1 MKKASAI
8 NAGTRLVV
16 QLFLL
21 ALVIAS
27 ILPLYNVVV
36 ASLKSGDE
44 FVANPF
50 FPPTSPI
57 GANFV
62 YAAVNARLLRY
73 AVNSLVLV
81 PGGLVL
87 YLAVCVSA
95 GYAFGKMRFRLKQ
108 SLFLLV
114 LFLTIFPQLLLA
126 TQVFKLISLLHL
138 TNTGPGVIL
147 AWVAYFSPFGTYI
160 MTTYFTDMPYELV
173 EAARMDGA
181 SQLRILVQVMTP
193 LAMPMIATIAI
204 IGFQSMWNE
213 LPFSLLILQ
222 NPALRTLTLGIALMR
237 GEYGIGVPA
246 LSAALVIAMAVP
258 LVVFLV
264 FQRRVT
270 LGVTAG
276 ALKG

>member
-1 MKKASAI
+1 MKRVSAI
-8 NAGTRLVV
+8 STSTRVLVH
-16 QLFLL
+16 LFLL
-21 ALVIAS
+21 VLAIGSV
-27 ILPLYNVVV
+27 LPLYNVIS

-44 FVANPF
+44 FVMNPF
-50 FPPTSPI
+50 FPP
-57 GANFV
+57 GAPRGDNFV
-62 YAAVNARLLRY
+62 YAAIDSHLLTY
-73 AVNSLVLV
+73 AINSLILV
-81 PGGLVL
+81 PIGLVL
-87 YLAVCVSA
+87 YLAVCISA
-95 GYAFGKMRFRLKQ
+95 GYAFGKMRFRLKR

-138 TNTGPGVIL
+138 TNTGAGVIL
-147 AWVAYFSPFGTYI
+147 TWVAYFSPFGTYI

-181 SQLRILVQVMTP
+181 SHLRILVGVMTP
-193 LAMPMIATIAI
+193 LAMPMIATVAI

-222 NPALRTLTLGIALMR
+222 NQASRTMTLGIAMMR
-237 GEYGIGVPA
+237 GEFGLRVPI
-246 LSAALVIAMAVP
+246 LSAAVVIAMAVP

-276 ALKG
+276 AIKG

>member
-8 NAGTRLVV
+8 NAGARALV

-27 ILPLYNVVV
+27 IFPLYNVIV
-36 ASLKSGDE
+36 ASFKSGDE

-50 FPPTSPI
+50 FPPKSPI

-62 YAAVNARLLRY
+62 YAAVSARLLKY
-73 AVNSLVLV
+73 AVNSLILV
-81 PGGLVL
+81 PCGLVL

-95 GYAFGKMRFRLKQ
+95 GYAFGKMRFRLKRP
-108 SLFLLV
+108 LFLLV

-147 AWVAYFSPFGTYI
+147 TWVAYFSPFGTYI

-181 SQLRILVQVMTP
+181 SPLRILVQVMTP

-222 NPALRTLTLGIALMR
+222 NQASRTLTLGIALMR
-237 GEYGIGVPA
+237 GEYGIGVPT

-276 ALKG
+276 AIKG

>member
-50 FPPTSPI
+50 FLPTSPI
-57 GANFV
+57 GANFA

-222 NPALRTLTLGIALMR
+222 NPASRTLTLGIALMR